1 MASFVF
7 ATKKVW
13 LSLFEFDSY
22 YLVHR
27 KIKDSSKKCVEMGQ
41 SNIQLQKKR
50 WDNQILVKQN
60 QDKTLIVFFTVFFNK
75 YLLLDQKFWYNV
87 PGLQFKLL
95 G

>member
-22 YLVHR
+22 YPAHR

-41 SNIQLQKKR
+41 SNIQLQKKKVGQS
-50 WDNQILVKQN
+50 N
-60 QDKTLIVFFTVFFNK
+60 FS
-75 YLLLDQKFWYNV
+75 
-87 PGLQFKLL
+87 
-95 G
+95 